1 MSDDNSDAS
10 KTHYICQTYVEAK
23 GTKGA
28 PAGVKIDKQFQYSTA
43 EEAESRAERSCQ
55 SPDCAGADAYMI
67 VEDPS
72 SGEISAPTFLVR
84 IGNVPEFDEF

>member
-1 MSDDNSDAS
+1 MSDDTGERT

-43 EEAESRAERSCQ
+43 EEAENRAERASQ

-67 VEDPS
+67 IEDQS

-84 IGNVPEFDEF
+84 IGNVPEFKDF

>member
-1 MSDDNSDAS
+1 MSDDTGDTS
-10 KTHYICQTYVEAK
+10 KTHYICQTYIETK
-23 GTKGA
+23 GANGA
-28 PAGVKIDKQFQYSTA
+28 PAGLKIDKQFQYSTSG
-43 EEAESRAERSCQ
+43 EAESRADRASQ

-84 IGNVPEFDEF
+84 IGNVPEFDDF

>member
-28 PAGVKIDKQFQYSTA
+28 PADVKIDKQFQYATA
-43 EEAESRAERSCQ
+43 KEAESRAERSCQ
-55 SPDCAGADAYMI
+55 SPDCVGADAYMI

-84 IGNVPEFDEF
+84 IGNVPEFDDF

>member
-1 MSDDNSDAS
+1 MSDDTS
-10 KTHYICQTYVEAK
+10 KTHYICQTYVETK
-23 GTKGA
+23 GAGGA

-43 EEAESRAERSCQ
+43 QEAESRAERASQ

-67 VEDPS
+67 IEDPN

-84 IGNVPEFDEF
+84 IGNVPEHDDF

>member
-1 MSDDNSDAS
+1 MLDDNGDTS

-23 GTKGA
+23 GAKGA

-43 EEAESRAERSCQ
+43 EEAENRAKRESQ

-67 VEDPS
+67 IEDPR
-72 SGEISAPTFLVR
+72 SGEISAPTFLER
-84 IGNVPEFDEF
+84 IGNVPEFDDF

>member
-1 MSDDNSDAS
+1 MSDETS
-10 KTHYICQTYVEAK
+10 KTHYICQTYTEA
-23 GTKGA
+23 KGA

-43 EEAESRAERSCQ
+43 QEAESRERASQ
-55 SPDCAGADAYMI
+55 SPDCAGADAYKI

-84 IGNVPEFDEF
+84 IGNVPECDDF